1 MTTAVHSSLFAD
13 APEVDAVVDLLRRL
27 LLSGVQPS
35 PWELLQW
42 LDERGGLKACWAVGD
57 ALKRLALDPNTPY
70 TQTEYINNLLES
82 EDWARAVRGGD
93 RPGREV
99 ESTIDALI
107 RESANYLTAAA
118 FQEMISFM
126 ANFRDYSPFN
136 NMLVKLQRPSCS
148 LYATQKDWKKRFAR
162 RLKTD
167 ARPMVILAPMHPV
180 MLVFELDSTEGP
192 PLPQTLQEFSRF
204 EGKWDP
210 KRLQRTTENASTHD
224 LIQIEPVT
232 LSSTNSGFATIS
244 GARRGMK
251 MRIAIHD
258 KLDEPSRYGVL
269 LHELAHIYLG
279 HLRSDT
285 DGWWPSRG
293 DLDRRAMEVE
303 AEAVAYIVSQRA
315 GLQGSSSQYVSQ
327 YIKNDFALRA
337 ISLDMIAKVAGRLD
351 EMGTRVL
358 PKRKLKVR
366 ARNRPR
372 RTAE

>member
-1 MTTAVHSSLFAD
+1 MSNSCNG
-13 APEVDAVVDLLRRL
+13 
-27 LLSGVQPS
+27 SGP
-35 PWELLQW
+35 
-42 LDERGGLKACWAVGD
+42 GGSF
-57 ALKRLALDPNTPY
+57 R
-70 TQTEYINNLLES
+70 S
-82 EDWARAVRGGD
+82 
-93 RPGREV
+93 
-99 ESTIDALI
+99 
-107 RESANYLTAAA
+107 AAA
-118 FQEMISFM
+118 
-126 ANFRDYSPFN
+126 D
-136 NMLVKLQRPSCS
+136 
-148 LYATQKDWKKRFAR
+148 LYATQKDWKKRFD
-162 RLKTD
+162 RLLNRD

-180 MLVFELDSTEGP
+180 MLVYELDSTWGP

-285 DGWWPSRG
+285 DGWWPRRG
-293 DLDRRAMEVE
+293 DLDRDAMEVE

-315 GLQGSSSQYVSQ
+315 GLQGSSSRYVSQ
-327 YIKNDFALRA
+327 YITDDFVLRA
-337 ISLDMIAKVAGRLD
+337 ISLDMIAKVSGRLD
-351 EMGTRVL
+351 EMGTHVL

-366 ARNRPR
+366 ARKRGRGER
-372 RTAE
+372 RTEVLALVAPFDLLRDANLVPLTGASGTPLELPAAFLGGIRGCNAKLTRAIGILPLQ